1 MKYLKVV
8 KIPLKVLQSHASIT
22 KNGTEQIDWKECG
35 FDPISVM
42 DLIVQFEDDNGD
54 YVQYLPIDNLT
65 KVKSLIKAL
74 KPFTDQDE
82 FSAEIVEEVAGSE
95 DQPTWVNRREASKRK
110 QRVSAERKRKAIEL
124 EADQPE

>member
-8 KIPLKVLQSHASIT
+8 KIPLKVFQSHASIT
-22 KNGTEQIDWKECG
+22 TKNGVKIDWKECG

-42 DLIVQFEDDNGD
+42 ALIVQFEENELA
-54 YVQYLPIDNLT
+54 VSYLPIDNLT

-82 FSAEIVEEVAGSE
+82 FSAKIVEEVAGSE
-95 DQPTWVNRREASKRK
+95 DQPIWVERREASKHNQLVK
-110 QRVSAERKRKAIEL
+110 AERRKKAISID
-124 EADQPE
+124 ADKPE